1 MSSSGMGRRLVLAV
15 VMASMLIMASCS
27 SSSKESSGAATTL
40 DEAQPV
46 SGGTLTF
53 GLTSETNG
61 WNPTKDQ
68 WSIDSHLVASSFYEP
83 LVAVGPDYDL
93 VPQLAQAIDH
103 NDDFTQWTIRLRP
116 DVTFHDGTPCDAEA
130 VKANLEASKSGI
142 GALALTIID
151 SIETPDPLTVVINM
165 NAPWSAFP
173 GALAGQ
179 AGYMVAPKSLAD
191 DTASSHP
198 VGTGPFVFGD
208 WTPDRRLRVTKNPNY
223 WQAGL
228 PHLDEIDYQP
238 MVDNTTRAAAVES
251 GSLDMMMT
259 LQPSDAAK
267 FRSKDGFRVVTD
279 NGAEETHV
287 MLNFARP
294 PFDNELA
301 RRAIV
306 HATDHDAVVQAIGPG
321 VLETADSP
329 FAPGEPW
336 HAAETHYGGFDPD
349 AAASEVAAYEQQ
361 TGQPLRFTLT
371 TFPDDI
377 SVQTSQLLKEM
388 WTNAGADVTIQA
400 IEQSAFISGIVVGD
414 FQATMSSNFGYG
426 DPDFNYIFW
435 HSSLMAPL
443 GQISLNFS
451 HNADP
456 QVDAAL
462 DAARK
467 TDDVDARG
475 EQYQIVSQRLN
486 DDFAYVW
493 LYRTAVTLVASDE
506 VGGLSSI
513 GDAGFA
519 RADAKPWIARLW
531 LANNQ
536 G

>member
-1 MSSSGMGRRLVLAV
+1 MARSRIGRALALTV
-15 VMASMLIMASCS
+15 VMMSMLASAACS
-27 SSSKESSGAATTL
+27 SSSTNSSATGTSI
-40 DEAQPV
+40 DEADPV
-46 SGGTLTF
+46 AGGALNF

-68 WSIDSHLVASSFYEP
+68 WTVDSHLVASSFYEP
-83 LVAVGPDYDL
+83 LVAVDPNYDL
-93 VPQLAQAIDH
+93 VPQLAAAIEP
-103 NDDFTQWTIRLRP
+103 NDEFTQWTIRLRP
-116 DVTFHDGTPCDAEA
+116 DVMFHDGTPCDAEA
-130 VKANLEASKSGI
+130 VKANLDASRNGI
-142 GALALTIID
+142 GAYGLKIID
-151 SIETPDPLTVVINM
+151 SVETPDPLTVVINM
-165 NAPWSAFP
+165 NSPWSAFP

-179 AGYMVAPKSLAD
+179 PGYMVAPQSLAD
-191 DTASSHP
+191 DTASTHP
-198 VGTGPFVFGD
+198 VGTGAFVFGD

-228 PHLDEIDYQP
+228 PYLDEIDYQP

-267 FRSKDGFRVVTD
+267 FRDKSGFQVVTD

-287 MLNFARP
+287 MLNFAKP

-301 RRAIV
+301 RQAIV
-306 HATDHDAVVQAIGPG
+306 HATDHDAVVQAIGPD

-336 HAAETHYGGFDPD
+336 HATDTHYGGFDPE
-349 AAASEVAAYEQQ
+349 AAAREVTEYEQQ
-361 TGQPLRFTLT
+361 TGERLSFTLT

-388 WTNAGADVTIQA
+388 WSNAGADVTIQA
-400 IEQSAFISGIVVGD
+400 IESSSFISGIVVGD

-467 TDDVDARG
+467 TEDVDARG
-475 EQYQIVSQRLN
+475 DQYQIVSQRLN
-486 DDFAYVW
+486 DDYAYVW
-493 LYRTAVTLVASDE
+493 LYRTAVTLVATDE

-519 RADAKPWIARLW
+519 RADGKPWIARLW